1 MSEED
6 PRGDSLRGLRP
17 PLQDAAPQSDLSNSV
32 YANVILEN
40 KDLHQCLFSQSL
52 LRDSTFRNVDF
63 NNSDFDGA
71 RIENC
76 IFESCNFDDCDIR
89 ASALA
94 NVRFVACNLGNI
106 YLSDNTLD
114 HCTFERTSL
123 RSTAIAGNSLMR
135 CEFIHSDLSRAS
147 VTRCRFEATRFVGML
162 LGDCTFLYIVMRNC
176 TFIECSLN
184 AESVGML
191 YGITLENLKSFRFIY
206 LGQHHEAPDPEI
218 VLQAAA
224 DEYEARGWQFGLTI
238 IRLNF
243 RMTSALYALR
253 AFFGVFWRQVSGG
266 TSPHRDELD
275 FLAVV
280 LRELESE
287 KRLPLLVC
295 IDLVEMVWKA
305 LRLWENDPA
314 VEKRHASAALQRLSV
329 ESVMLTNRLIAELD
343 DERLQMEHVEA
354 DEEIVATVEFANK
367 PAIGIAEFMTHVA
380 QVSQIGVSGLTRSL
394 SQSTG
399 SYLEM
404 VETTL
409 LSLAALQT
417 AVFLLNGC
425 LIQLTE
431 LKHRVNV
438 MRSDQPPP
446 SYLTRVL
453 TPHQEVPPV
462 VQAMLDHLTVYLRK
476 SDILRDPDLKG
487 LSENNVRDITIKP
500 PASKTGK
507 GGRRSAKKPP
517 ETAD

>member
-1 MSEED
+1 MSEGD

-17 PLQDAAPQSDLSNSV
+17 PLHDAAPQSDLSNSV
-32 YANVILEN
+32 YADVILEN

-52 LRDSTFRNVDF
+52 IRDSSFRNVDF

-76 IFESCNFDDCDIR
+76 TFESCNFDDCDIR

-123 RSTAIAGNSLMR
+123 RSTAIAGNSLQD
-135 CEFIHSDLSRAS
+135 CEFTHSDLSRAS

-176 TFIECSLN
+176 TFIGCSLN

-191 YGITLENLKSFRFIY
+191 YGITLENLKSFRFIF
-206 LGQHHEAPDPEI
+206 LGQHQEAPDPEI
-218 VLQAAA
+218 VLQAVA
-224 DEYEARGWQFGLTI
+224 DEYETRGWQFGLAI

-253 AFFGVFWRQVSGG
+253 AFFGVFWRQVSEG
-266 TSPHRDELD
+266 TLPHRDELD
-275 FLAVV
+275 FLGVV

-295 IDLVEMVWKA
+295 IDLVEMVWKV
-305 LRLWENDPA
+305 LQLWENDPTI
-314 VEKRHASAALQRLSV
+314 EKRHASAALQRFSV
-329 ESVMLTNRLIAELD
+329 ESVMHVNRLIAQLEA
-343 DERLQMEHVEA
+343 ERLQLEHVEV
-354 DEEIVATVEFANK
+354 DEEIAATVEFVNK
-367 PAIGIAEFMTHVA
+367 PAIGIAEFMTDVA
-380 QVSQIGVSGLTRSL
+380 RASQIGVSGRTRSL
-394 SQSTG
+394 SHSSG
-399 SYLEM
+399 SYIEI
-404 VETTL
+404 VGTTL

-417 AVFLLNGC
+417 AIFLLNGC

-431 LKHRVNV
+431 LKYRINV
-438 MRSDQPPP
+438 MKSDQPPP
-446 SYLTRVL
+446 RYLARVL
-453 TPHQEVPPV
+453 KPQQEIPPV
-462 VQAMLDHLTVYLRK
+462 VQAMLDHLTTYLRK

-487 LSENNVRDITIKP
+487 LSENNIRDATVAPSVPK
-500 PASKTGK
+500 SGK
-507 GGRRSAKKPP
+507 GGRRSAKTPP
-517 ETAD
+517 ETAH